1 MSEERDIQWLIG
13 EARAGRFMPVVVLVG
28 GERFLADRATKL
40 LKKAALGEGPPG
52 FNDDVFQGSQVT
64 ARKVANAARTLPM
77 MANARFVLIRDAD
90 SIPAAELDGLASYV
104 AAPSPSTCVVLVAEK
119 LDGRSKLAKAAKSA
133 GSWIDCEPLKGA
145 ILERFIG
152 GEAKR
157 RGHAI
162 EPAAASALLD
172 AIGNDLA
179 ALDDAIERLSLYVGK
194 GGKIHTQAIEASITR
209 VRIDT
214 IWTVVDAVA
223 ARKASVA
230 LAGVG
235 SLLSD
240 REPPLKILAMVA
252 RQLRMVAK
260 AKQALADGLR
270 GPEMARAA
278 GALPFKARD
287 LENAARK
294 FDDAAL
300 HAAFRA
306 LAEADLALKGSKRP
320 GEVVIQET
328 ILALCSGRDLPLVS
342 EWQFRV

>member
-1 MSEERDIQWLIG
+1 LAEDRDIQWLLG
-13 EARAGRFMPVVVLVG
+13 EARAGRWVPVVVLVG
-28 GERFLADRATKL
+28 SERFLADRAAKL
-40 LKKAALGEGPPG
+40 LKKAVVGDGPSG
-52 FNDDVFQGSQVT
+52 FNDDVFQGAQVS
-64 ARKVANAARTLPM
+64 AQRVIGAARTLPM
-77 MANARFVLIRDAD
+77 MAQARYVLIRDAEA
-90 SIPAAELDGLASYV
+90 IPAAELEKLGAYV
-104 AAPSPSTCVVLVAEK
+104 AEPSPSTCLVMVAEK

-133 GSWIDCEPLKGA
+133 GAWIDVEPLKGA
-145 ILERFIG
+145 ILERFIA

-157 RGHAI
+157 RGHSVD
-162 EPAAASALLD
+162 AAAGGALLD

-194 GGKIHTQAIEASITR
+194 GGAIDAAAVEATVSR
-209 VRIDT
+209 VRVDS

-223 ARKASVA
+223 ARRAPIA
-230 LAGVG
+230 LEAVG
-235 SLLSD
+235 SLLAD

-270 GPEMARAA
+270 GAEMARAA

-287 LENAARK
+287 LEAAARK

-300 HAAFRA
+300 RAAFRA

-320 GEVVIQET
+320 GDVVIEET